1 LYFVFC
7 KNKIKASLNIQ
18 IIVIYCF
25 FCKKVSRL
33 SKAVYKI
40 KVLFFHLLNLYGFG
54 KPFYFMRKILLL
66 LIPFFFS
73 CGGDAENTTNLE
85 RKVFHYM
92 QHRSVTSLDPAFA
105 RSQANIWAIDH
116 LYNGLVQLDDGL
128 NIQPGIAK
136 SWTISDDGLTYTFTL
151 REDVFF
157 HDNAAFPDGKGRRVK
172 ASDVAYS
179 FERVWKGSI
188 NSPGSWIFN
197 NRVTND
203 NPFQAPDDNTFILKL
218 AKPFRPMLGIL
229 TMQYCSIV
237 PKEAVEKYGA
247 DFRKNPVGTGAFK
260 FKRWLENQSLFL
272 IKNNNYFE
280 KENGQQLPYLD
291 GVRVSFVGDRKT
303 AYLELIGGKTD
314 FMSGLESS
322 FVNELLSPEGELLS
336 KQAEKLS
343 FLKSPFLNSEYLGI
357 KMNTDGNN
365 PLSNKKIRQALNFG
379 FDRAKMLRTMRNDVG
394 KPANSGFTPIGLPS
408 FSAESVKGYNFNP
421 DKARQLLSEAGYP
434 NGKGLPTIEL
444 LTTKDYE
451 DLCTFISRQWEDLGI
466 KTQIELEESATLRQK
481 MSKGQA
487 PFFRAS
493 WIADY
498 PDAES
503 FLTVFY
509 GKNPA
514 PPNYTQFKNTQFDAL
529 YEKALNEND
538 DAKRY
543 KLYQQMDAI
552 IMEEAPVVF
561 LFYDETAWFV
571 KKGITGLSKNA
582 INLLSL
588 KRVKK

>member
-1 LYFVFC
+1 M
-7 KNKIKASLNIQ
+7 NKFS
-18 IIVIYCF
+18 F
-25 FCKKVSRL
+25 
-33 SKAVYKI
+33 
-40 KVLFFHLLNLYGFG
+40 
-54 KPFYFMRKILLL
+54 ILLFS
-66 LIPFFFS
+66 LILFS
-73 CGGDAENTTNLE
+73 CGGDSDSNSNIE
-85 RKVFHYM
+85 RKVFHYI

-105 RSQANIWAIDH
+105 KSQANIWAIDH

-128 NIQPGIAK
+128 NVKPSIAK
-136 SWTISDDGLTYTFTL
+136 SWTISDDGLTYTFQL
-151 REDVFF
+151 RDDIFF
-157 HDNAAFPDGKGRRVK
+157 HDNAAFPDGKGRKV
-172 ASDVAYS
+172 VAEDIVYS
-179 FERVWKGSI
+179 FNRVWNGSI
-188 NSPGSWIFN
+188 NSPGAWIFN
-197 NRVTND
+197 GRVVAE
-203 NPFQAPDDNTFILKL
+203 NPFQTTDSQTFVLKL

-247 DFRKNPVGTGAFK
+247 DFRKNPVGTGAFV
-260 FKRWLENQSLFL
+260 FKRWLENQALFL
-272 IKNNNYFE
+272 TKNKNYFE
-280 KENGQQLPYLD
+280 EVNGQKLPYLD

-303 AYLELIGGKTD
+303 AYLELIAGKTD

-322 FVNELLSPEGELLS
+322 FINELLSPTGELLS
-336 KQAEKLS
+336 KQAKKLS
-343 FLKSPFLNSEYLGI
+343 FLKGPFLNSEYLGI
-357 KMNTDGNN
+357 RMNTTGTN

-379 FDRAKMLRTMRNDVG
+379 FDRAKMLRTMRNNVG

-408 FSAESVKGYNFNP
+408 FSAENVKGYNYNP
-421 DKARQLLSEAGYP
+421 DKARQLLQEAGFT

-451 DLCTFISRQWEDLGI
+451 DLCTFIVRQWEDLGI
-466 KTQIELEESATLRQK
+466 KVQIELEESATLREK
-481 MSKGQA
+481 MKNGQA
-487 PFFRAS
+487 KFFRGS

-514 PPNYTQFKNTQFDAL
+514 PPNYTQFKNSKFDAL
-529 YEKALNEND
+529 YEQALNEND
-538 DAKRY
+538 DSRRY
-543 KLYQQMDAI
+543 QLYQQMDNI
-552 IMEEAPVVF
+552 VMDEAPVVF

-588 KRVKK
+588 KNVKK